1 MKSDGARFFMKI
13 RIWPKRA
20 KNEVFGIFLK
30 IASLL
35 FFDFLH
41 DVRGIYGVKSGRI
54 RFFGKIRIWPK
65 IAKTDKNPMK
75 FSKFSKIFETFE
87 KNIFRFFLRIE
98 SFQARKS
105 NKFFENFVRLLGLPL
120 TLRKNRKNCK
130 NILFEP
136 LVQFESF
143 DLSGN
148 GLKVSQS
155 VSQSVSQ

>member
-1 MKSDGARFFMKI
+1 MMKSDRARFFGKI
-13 RIWPKRA
+13 RTWPKRA

-35 FFDFLH
+35 FFDFLQ

-65 IAKTDKNPMK
+65 IAKTGKNPMK
-75 FSKFSKIFETFE
+75 FSTKFSKFSKKYFS
-87 KNIFRFFLRIE
+87 FFLRIE

-120 TLRKNRKNCK
+120 TLRKIGKIAKTYFLN
-130 NILFEP
+130 P
-136 LVQFESF
+136 LSN
-143 DLSGN
+143 LSH
-148 GLKVSQS
+148 LICLEMV
-155 VSQSVSQ
+155 